1 MLGLSA
7 IVEEIPG
14 LCLPEVGAVLCASHR
29 VRLRLVHYGV
39 GHTESDTVRV
49 TGAGSPTGSAF

>member
-7 IVEEIPG
+7 NVEEIPG
-14 LCLPEVGAVLCASHR
+14 LCPPEVGASHR
-29 VRLRLVHYGV
+29 VFLRLVHYCV
-39 GHTESDTVRV
+39 RHTESDTVRV